1 MTYRNHPLMNKQDM
15 IINALA
21 KLEGQKPGSYWMVN
35 RTDTVFHLTGLN
47 PDAQH
52 NYDIMLDSFITNKSG
67 MRFGKSNILAV
78 PASPGSLDGILP
90 HYKKYDTNPHQFTD
104 ILRQAEQKYYDNK
117 TGNVNADLMDLLKA
131 RQQAIKPCIAQQDSS
146 QEYHKHVAELE
157 RAILTADIPL
167 DSKIMRWA
175 DTVIYSEKYY
185 KYDPDRVEKSLSGL
199 ENLLRANNGLELEL
213 LKTFL
218 PPEHPLLAMTLDNIR
233 ESVLTYVKAYQ
244 PSNKYRQALLGF
256 EPSCKAFIDIDYLY
270 NTYNFAGKE
279 ACFAPFTQE
288 YNNFYIYLE
297 SHKSSMFPVRFI
309 LPKDMDIFY
318 TDGQYHF
325 KRTKP
330 LDTIFKYTY
339 CGALLIRVP
348 YKERSSKYA
357 YRYVFVFKDGDRY
370 KLTDIFMNRITKLG
384 SLLPA
389 PNVTHVEFSQLI
401 NYMDMV
407 PYRIR
412 KDILGRYLTK
422 QSSSINYE
430 DTLFFTRQKSI
441 PDHLREL
448 LEPTE
453 LIVTNAYAKRLS
465 YGQGRIYSVKPHPHN
480 TMLSGGGKTSKVDKS
495 KYKMLLGSKL
505 KLVDKCAGQLFKTFD
520 DARVNIQVAHGFKS
534 VVNTTGYLY
543 PYIFSNEAKF
553 IFTKHSQLPISHKS
567 ILKYIPQTSQFFS
580 YNELY
585 TLYLKDKRI
594 SSSIYFGQNPAILE
608 VLFYH
613 RYTLDT
619 AIFVN
624 NSPVTYPTAQI
635 YNYKSLIFND
645 KYELPFGDYEPQYL
659 CAYSL
664 IEFQD
669 GFKLNYA
676 FQNDINLFIGML
688 CGLKYTQLGGI
699 FVLNIAHI
707 INKNQAD
714 VYLILKRHFQESHLY
729 YPEISNP
736 AKHSGAI
743 AVFIGYKGIPDPD
756 YQELLEL
763 FNKIRSAY
771 PNGASD
777 LNILDA
783 KTRKRCLVSKPITN
797 PTPRYIYG
805 YLNTKLTDDAYQ
817 EIIQFNNYRYGHQ
830 YQFLNKL
837 DYLITNPGKKPKQLP
852 TQEQVQESLLYLQ
865 KWELP
870 HFDFGPIN
878 KKLTA
883 EFYMLIKPLKFEFTK
898 YKEHDNLYE
907 FFSNTKSTGASSLIQ
922 QLEPYNN
929 LIHQTG
935 LYIDSRRDFTITDTK
950 AQTHAYDAV
959 KTQFRFF
966 TPDFQEG
973 KLARLLETK
982 FHIENVSQAWIKM
995 WEMLTDCEIVQP
1007 GITHYNSFHLCE
1019 APGMFIM
1026 ALNHF
1031 LHTKT
1036 NVKKFNW
1043 NAQSLHP
1050 AIARIKDTYSLIE
1063 KYPANWHWGPS
1074 QTGDVRDIRNIN
1086 YYRKFTSNV
1095 QLITSDCGLEWGNPD
1110 YEHVALSS
1118 LSALLLL
1125 APVGATII
1133 FKTLAPSDKPLLLD
1147 LFYMVYMSFEQVIF
1161 YKPLQNLYSRE
1172 YYIIGKNYTGLSA
1185 SHKPVLERIIQG
1197 KPVIKIFDS
1206 YIKDFITQMEAFLDQ
1221 FSSNYSYTIE
1231 KQIWYMDNIKTLSPE
1246 FKSMARQSIINK
1258 NNDWLKTYNVM
1269 KLPKKYEL

>member
-1 MTYRNHPLMNKQDM
+1 M
-15 IINALA
+15 INMASRSNQVINILA
-21 KLEGQKPGSYWMVN
+21 RLEGRRLATFWMVN

-78 PASPGSLDGILP
+78 PASPGSLDDILP
-90 HYKKYDTNPHQFTD
+90 HYNKYDTNLQQFTD
-104 ILRQAEQKYYDNK
+104 ILRQVEQKYYDNK
-117 TGNVNADLMDLLKA
+117 TGNVKADLMDLLKA
-131 RQQAIKPCIAQQDSS
+131 RQQDIKPCISQQDSL
-146 QEYHKHVAELE
+146 QDYHKNVAELE
-157 RAILTADIPL
+157 RDILTADIPL
-167 DSKIMRWA
+167 DSKIKRWA

-185 KYDPDRVEKSLSGL
+185 KYDPTRVEKSLARL
-199 ENLLRANNGLELEL
+199 ESLLSANNGLELEL

-218 PPEHPLLAMTLDNIR
+218 PAEHPLLAMTLDNIR
-233 ESVLTYVKAYQ
+233 ESVLAYVKAYP
-244 PSNKYRQALLGF
+244 PSNKFRQALLGF
-256 EPSCKAFIDIDYLY
+256 EPSCEEFVNIDYLY
-270 NTYNFAGKE
+270 NTYNFAEEG

-297 SHKSSMFPVRFI
+297 SHKSSIFPIRFI

-318 TDGQYHF
+318 TNGLYHF

-339 CGALLIRVP
+339 CGAIIIRSP
-348 YKERSSKYA
+348 YPERYGKYA
-357 YRYVFVFKDGDRY
+357 YRYVFVFKDGYRY

-412 KDILGRYLTK
+412 KDILDRYLTK

-441 PDHLREL
+441 PDHLRAL
-448 LEPTE
+448 LEPADI
-453 LIVTNAYAKRLS
+453 IVTDAYAKSLSS
-465 YGQGRIYSVKPHPHN
+465 YGQGRIYSLKKN
-480 TMLSGGGKTSKVDKS
+480 NKQMLSGGGKTSKVVMS

-505 KLVDKCAGQLFKTFD
+505 TLVDKCAGQLFKTFD
-520 DARVNIQVAHGFKS
+520 DARVNIQATHGFKS
-534 VVNTTGYLY
+534 IVNITGYLY

-553 IFTKHSQLPISHKS
+553 IFTNLEQPNMNYKS
-567 ILKYIPQTSQFFS
+567 ILKYIPLTSQFFS

-585 TLYLKDKRI
+585 TLYLKDRRI
-594 SSSIYFGQNPAILE
+594 SSAIYFGQNPAILE
-608 VLFYH
+608 VLFYN

-624 NSPVTYPTAQI
+624 NSPVPYPTAQI
-635 YNYKSLIFND
+635 YNYKSLLFTD
-645 KYELPFGDYEPQYL
+645 KYELPFGEYEPQYL

-664 IEFQD
+664 LDLFVP
-669 GFKLNYA
+669 GFNLNYA

-688 CGLKYTQLGGI
+688 CGLKYTQHGGI

-743 AVFIGYKGIPDPD
+743 AVFIGYKGIPDQE
-756 YQELLEL
+756 YQELLSL
-763 FNKIRSAY
+763 LNKIRTAY

-797 PTPRYIYG
+797 PTPIYIYG

-817 EIIQFNNYRYGHQ
+817 EIIQFNNYRYGRQ
-830 YQFLNKL
+830 YLFLNKL
-837 DYLITNPGKKPKQLP
+837 EYLITNPGKKPKQLP
-852 TQEQVQESLLYLQ
+852 TQDQIQESLLYLK
-865 KWELP
+865 KWEIP

-878 KKLTA
+878 KKLSA

-907 FFSNTKSTGASSLIQ
+907 FFSNKRNTGSTSLIQ

-982 FHIENVSQAWIKM
+982 YNIENISQAWIKM
-995 WEMLTDCEIVQP
+995 WEMLTDCAIVQP

-1026 ALNHF
+1026 ALNHY

-1110 YEHVALSS
+1110 YEHVALAS
-1118 LSALLLL
+1118 LSALMSL
-1125 APVGATII
+1125 APLGSTII
-1133 FKTLAPSDKPLLLD
+1133 FKTLAPSDNPLLLD
-1147 LFYMVYMSFEQVIF
+1147 LFYMVYMSFEQLIF

-1172 YYIIGKNYTGLSA
+1172 YYIIGKKCAGISA
-1185 SHKPVLERIIQG
+1185 SHKTVLDRIIQG
-1197 KPVIKIFDS
+1197 LPVTKIYDS
-1206 YIKDFITQMEAFLDQ
+1206 YIADFTVQMEAFMDL

-1246 FKSMARQSIINK
+1246 FKSMARQSIIDK
-1258 NNDWLKTYNVM
+1258 NNDWLKLYKVVR
-1269 KLPKKYEL
+1269 LPRQLAL